1 MVELITKKIGL
12 LKEELAKQE
21 FTADDDVEIEKA
33 VKEYKQKLVAEKQE
47 EYARNK
53 ELISAKIQV
62 LEETRNEELEFEAE
76 QKNLAQINGGSTDV
90 NV

>member
-1 MVELITKKIGL
+1 MVDLITKKIGL

-33 VKEYKQKLVAEKQE
+33 VKEYKQKLIAEKQE

-53 ELISAKIQV
+53 ELINAKIQV
-62 LEETRNEELEFEAE
+62 LEEARNEELEYEA
-76 QKNLAQINGGSTDV
+76 NHTLGINGADSTIP
-90 NV
+90 NM

>member
-1 MVELITKKIGL
+1 MVDLITKKIGL

-33 VKEYKQKLVAEKQE
+33 VKEYKQKLIAEKQE

-53 ELISAKIQV
+53 ELINAKIQV
-62 LEETRNEELEFEAE
+62 LEEARNEELEYEA
-76 QKNLAQINGGSTDV
+76 NHISGINGVDSTIP
-90 NV
+90 NM